1 MADDRAADARAVGEV
16 MSEGGASL
24 VFSRSSVAMAIT
36 NPNIRDNPIVYVN
49 DAFCALTGYERGA
62 VVGRNCRFLQGPETD
77 AKAVDRLRRGIEA
90 ERDVSVDLLNYRA
103 DGASFV
109 NRLVV
114 TPIRDDDG
122 RLTYFLGI
130 QKRLTEED
138 GEADPSALGPRGH
151 EAQRIDAQL
160 TEVQHRVKNH
170 LSMIIGM
177 IRMQARGSEAPRD
190 FATLSRRIESLQ
202 LLYEEMTRV
211 PPGGGEDRIAL
222 GSYLSRVGTAVAHID
237 GRPGIRVNI
246 EAVDMTVA
254 IDAATRVGLLT
265 SELLTNAL
273 QHAFRDRDFGSVEM
287 RMSTLAQGGLRL
299 TIADDGV
306 GLPEDAPWPAD
317 GTLGGRIIAQL
328 VEGLGAE
335 MRLTRGGP
343 GTVVVV
349 DVPARG
355 LRS

>member
-16 MSEGGASL
+16 MSEAGASR
-24 VFSRSSVAMAIT
+24 VFTRSSVAMVIT

-49 DAFCALTGYERGA
+49 DAFCRLTGYERGA
-62 VVGRNCRFLQGPETD
+62 VIGRNCRFLQGSGTD

-90 ERDVSVDLLNYRA
+90 ERDVAADLLNYRA

-109 NRLVV
+109 NRLVI
-114 TPIRDDDG
+114 TPIRDEDG
-122 RLTYFLGI
+122 RLAYFLGI

-138 GEADPSALGPRGH
+138 DAPGASERSPREVEA
-151 EAQRIDAQL
+151 ERIDAQL

-177 IRMQARGSEAPRD
+177 IRMQARASEAPQE

-211 PPGGGEDRIAL
+211 PPGGGEDHIAL

-237 GRPGIRVNI
+237 GRPGIRFGM
-246 EAVDMTVA
+246 ELVDMTVA
-254 IDAATRVGLLT
+254 IDAATRIGLLA

-273 QHAFRDRDFGSVEM
+273 QHAFEERDFGSVEM
-287 RMSTLAQGGLRL
+287 RMGTLAQGGLRL

-306 GLPEDAPWPAD
+306 GLPGGGPWPATD
-317 GTLGGRIIAQL
+317 TLGGRIVEQL
-328 VEGLGAE
+328 VEGLGGTI
-335 MRLTRGGP
+335 RLGRGGV
-343 GTVVVV
+343 GTVVIV

-355 LRS
+355 LRG

>member
-16 MSEGGASL
+16 MSEGAASL
-24 VFSRSSVAMAIT
+24 VFSRSSVAMVIT

-49 DAFCALTGYERGA
+49 DAFCHLSGYDRGA
-62 VVGRNCRFLQGPETD
+62 VIGRNCRFLQGPETD
-77 AKAVDRLRRGIEA
+77 AKAVDRLRRAIEA
-90 ERDVSVDLLNYRA
+90 ERDVSVDLLNYRS

-122 RLTYFLGI
+122 RLAYFLGI
-130 QKRLTEED
+130 QKRLGDED
-138 GEADPSALGPRGH
+138 GEADATARSPREV
-151 EAQRIDAQL
+151 EAERIDAQL

-177 IRMQARGSEAPRD
+177 IRIQARASDAPGE

-211 PPGGGEDRIAL
+211 PPGAEERIAL
-222 GSYLSRVGTAVAHID
+222 GSYLSRVGNAVAHID

-254 IDAATRVGLLT
+254 IDAATRIGLLA

-273 QHAFRDRDFGSVEM
+273 QHAFHGRDLGSVEM
-287 RMSTLAQGGLRL
+287 RMGTLAHGGLRL
-299 TIADDGV
+299 TIADDGT
-306 GLPEDAPWPAD
+306 GLPEGAPWPAPD
-317 GTLGGRIIAQL
+317 TLGGRIVEQL
-328 VEGLGAE
+328 VEGLGGT
-335 MRLTRGGP
+335 MRLGRGGI
-343 GTVVVV
+343 GTVVIV